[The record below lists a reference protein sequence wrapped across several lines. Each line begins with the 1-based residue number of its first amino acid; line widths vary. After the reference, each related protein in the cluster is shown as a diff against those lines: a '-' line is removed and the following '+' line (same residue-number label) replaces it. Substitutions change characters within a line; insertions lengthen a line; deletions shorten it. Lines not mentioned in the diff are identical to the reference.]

1 MTPRFLRETSTQ
13 LQGMMTKAMERWKG
27 AGLLALWVA
36 LAITPLSAQ
45 EGLTREVQ
53 VGIFVNQIRN
63 LSLQENRFDADFY
76 LWFRWRPEEWIGT
89 ADGKWPYQTFELVG
103 AAALDT
109 DLVDLRPGYAVLRVT
124 TTLSE
129 YWDVRN
135 FPRDDHVIRFRVED
149 SATEI
154 DKLVLVPDRQNSAV
168 HQDIR
173 VPGWHLQPIRIIA
186 DTSRYESNF
195 GDTTVTTGARSDYAR
210 VGFLL
215 PLQREGVGMVW
226 KMFGGLF
233 VAVCV
238 ALLAFFVDARE
249 VDPRFGLG
257 VGALFA
263 GVANQYIVSEN
274 LPPGGS
280 WTLSDKV
287 HFLAFLVILFVLTSG
302 AVALSLLRRGGP
314 RTEQFVYTMDRIA
327 FGTIA
332 ITWVTLTIFLI
343 RSAGG

>member
-1 MTPRFLRETSTQ
+1 MVAPLR
-13 LQGMMTKAMERWKG
+13 
-27 AGLLALWVA
+27 
-36 LAITPLSAQ
+36 AQ
-45 EGLTREVQ
+45 DRPAREVR
-53 VGIFVNQIRN
+53 VGIYVNQIRN

-76 LWFRWRPEEWIGT
+76 LWFRWRPEEWVGT
-89 ADGKWPYQTFELVG
+89 ADGEWPYQTFEVVG
-103 AAALDT
+103 AASLESE
-109 DLVDLRPGYAVLRVT
+109 LVDSFPGYAVLRVT

-135 FPRDDHVIRFRVED
+135 FPRDNHVIRFRVED
-149 SATEI
+149 TANEI
-154 DKLVLVPDRQNSAV
+154 DKLYLLADIENSAV
-168 HQDIR
+168 HQDVR
-173 VPGWHLQPIRIIA
+173 VPGWQLRPLQVFA

-195 GDTTVTTGARSDYAR
+195 GDTTLATGARSDYAR
-210 VGFLL
+210 VGFYL
-215 PLQREGVGMVW
+215 PLEREGVGMVW

-233 VAVCV
+233 VSVCV

-287 HFLAFLVILFVLTSG
+287 HFLAFLVILTVLILG
-302 AVALSLLRRGGP
+302 AIALSLLRRGGP
-314 RTEQFVYTMDRIA
+314 QTERFVYRMDRVAFVAIA
-327 FGTIA
+327 L
-332 ITWVTLTIFLI
+332 TWASLTMVLI
-343 RSAGG
+343 RSAGA